1 MWEQGSFA
9 DPPAHGLETWFIR
22 GGSAGAVVY
31 TFRQPGLYAYLTH
44 NLIEA
49 VDLGALAHMRVD
61 GAWDDD
67 LMTQVMPPSPM
78 AGGRAKAG
86 AGRRAQTARSALG
99 ESSWNMF

>member
-49 VDLGALAHMRVD
+49 VELGALAHMMVD

-67 LMTQVMPPSPM
+67 LMTQVGCVLSLVEKRR
-78 AGGRAKAG
+78 GGRLLPTG
-86 AGRRAQTARSALG
+86 
-99 ESSWNMF
+99 

>member
-1 MWEQGSFA
+1 MRWSTRSGSRVS
-9 DPPAHGLETWFIR
+9 I
-22 GGSAGAVVY
+22 
-31 TFRQPGLYAYLTH
+31 AYLTH